1 MKNETLLN
9 KSSIIRIK
17 EGDGGMKIFNL
28 DLFIGFS
35 WIIVAFISTLRVGL
49 ESILLWLATIMIWSY
64 ILRISLQ
71 KEEEKKDE

>member
-1 MKNETLLN
+1 
-9 KSSIIRIK
+9 
-17 EGDGGMKIFNL
+17 MKIFNL

-71 KEEEKKDE
+71 KEEEKNET